1 MESRRQ
7 PSLIAKYKT
16 DARRPNYTAE
26 LSVQAMNEQ
35 TQSPENSF
43 AFQAIGI
50 EKYYEEVGNRI
61 DVLKGVD
68 LHLPQGEMIAIVGA
82 SGTGKTT
89 LLHILGTL
97 DRPTAGKLLYDNVEI
112 LQKSDI
118 ELSAY
123 RNKKVGF
130 VFQFHH
136 LLPEFTAL
144 ENVMM
149 PGLIA
154 GDDKKQVAEEAAEIL
169 GKVRLSDRM
178 QHKVGEISGGE
189 QQRVALARAIIMKPL
204 LLLADE
210 PTGNLDTKTGY
221 KVFQLLQAMSAEYSL
236 SAVMA
241 THNLELAGQMNRC
254 FTLAEGKLYE

>member
-1 MESRRQ
+1 MQEKIKQ
-7 PSLIAKYKT
+7 P
-16 DARRPNYTAE
+16 
-26 LSVQAMNEQ
+26 Q
-35 TQSPENSF
+35 TSAGSA

-50 EKYYEEVGNRI
+50 EKYYEEVGHRI
-61 DVLKGVD
+61 DVLQGVD
-68 LHLPQGEMIAIVGA
+68 LQLFQGEMIAIVGA

-97 DRPTAGKLLYDNVEI
+97 DRPTTGRLLYDGVEV
-112 LQKSDI
+112 LKKNDI

-123 RNKKVGF
+123 RNRAIGF

-154 GDDKKQVAEEAAEIL
+154 GHDKAQMADEAAEIL
-169 GKVRLSDRM
+169 GKVKLSERI
-178 QHKVGEISGGE
+178 QHKVGQLSGGE

-221 KVFQLLQAMSAEYSL
+221 KVFNLLQEMSEEYSL

-241 THNLELAGQMNRC
+241 THNLELAGQMTRC
-254 FTLAEGKLYE
+254 LTLTEGKLHE

>member
-1 MESRRQ
+1 MQEKNKQ
-7 PSLIAKYKT
+7 Q
-16 DARRPNYTAE
+16 TAG
-26 LSVQAMNEQ
+26 SV
-35 TQSPENSF
+35 
-43 AFQAIGI
+43 AFQALGI
-50 EKYYEEVGNRI
+50 EKYYEEIGHRI
-61 DVLKGVD
+61 DVLNGLD
-68 LHLPQGEMIAIVGA
+68 LLLDRGEMIAVVGA

-97 DRPTAGKLLYDNVEI
+97 DRPTTGTLLYGGEEVLN
-112 LQKSDI
+112 KNDI

-123 RNKKVGF
+123 RNKTVGF

-149 PGLIA
+149 PGLI
-154 GDDKKQVAEEAAEIL
+154 GGQEKTKMAEEAAAIL
-169 GKVRLSDRM
+169 EKVKLSDRI
-178 QHKVGEISGGE
+178 QHKVGELSGGE

-221 KVFQLLQAMSAEYSL
+221 KVFQLLQEMSAEYSL
-236 SAVMA
+236 SAVMV
-241 THNLELAGQMNRC
+241 THNLELANEMNRC
-254 FTLAEGKLYE
+254 LTLADGKLHE

>member
-1 MESRRQ
+1 MQETDKQ
-7 PSLIAKYKT
+7 P
-16 DARRPNYTAE
+16 
-26 LSVQAMNEQ
+26 Q
-35 TQSPENSF
+35 TSTGSA

-50 EKYYEEVGNRI
+50 EKYYVEVGNRI

-68 LHLPQGEMIAIVGA
+68 LLLPQGEMVAIVGA

-97 DRPTAGKLLYDNVEI
+97 DRPTAGTLLYDGVEV
-112 LQKSDI
+112 LNKNDI

-123 RNKKVGF
+123 RNRAVGL

-154 GDDKKQVAEEAAEIL
+154 GLDKKQMAEEAGEIL
-169 GKVRLSDRM
+169 GKVRLSERI
-178 QHKVGEISGGE
+178 QHKVGQLSGGE

-221 KVFQLLQAMSAEYSL
+221 KVFQLLQEMSAEYSL

-241 THNLELAGQMNRC
+241 THNLELAGEMNRC
-254 FTLAEGKLYE
+254 LTLAEGRLQE

>member
-1 MESRRQ
+1 MS
-7 PSLIAKYKT
+7 AAY
-16 DARRPNYTAE
+16 
-26 LSVQAMNEQ
+26 
-35 TQSPENSF
+35 
-43 AFQAIGI
+43 QAIGI
-50 EKYYEEVGNRI
+50 EKYYEEVGIRI

-97 DRPTAGKLLYDNVEI
+97 DRPTAGKLLYDDVEV
-112 LQKSDI
+112 LKKNDV

-123 RNKKVGF
+123 RNKTVGF

-136 LLPEFTAL
+136 LLPEFSAL

-154 GDDKKQVAEEAAEIL
+154 GHDKKMVAEEAAEIL
-169 GKVRLSDRM
+169 SKVKLSDRI
-178 QHKVGEISGGE
+178 QHKVGELSGGE
-189 QQRVALARAIIMKPL
+189 QQRVALARAIIMKPM

-210 PTGNLDTKTGY
+210 PTGNLDTKTGF
-221 KVFQLLQAMSAEYSL
+221 KVFQLLQEMSAEYSL
-236 SAVMA
+236 SAVMV
-241 THNLELAGQMNRC
+241 THNLELAGEMNRC
-254 FTLAEGKLYE
+254 MTLAEGKLHE

>member
-1 MESRRQ
+1 MS
-7 PSLIAKYKT
+7 AT
-16 DARRPNYTAE
+16 
-26 LSVQAMNEQ
+26 
-35 TQSPENSF
+35 
-43 AFQAIGI
+43 FQAIGI

-61 DVLKGVD
+61 EVLKGVD
-68 LHLPQGEMIAIVGA
+68 LFLPQGEMIAIVGA

-97 DRPTAGKLLYDNVEI
+97 DRPTAGKLLYDGVEV
-112 LQKSDI
+112 LKKND
-118 ELSAY
+118 EKLSAY
-123 RNKKVGF
+123 RNRTVGF

-154 GDDKKQVAEEAAEIL
+154 GHDKIEMAEKAAGIL
-169 GKVRLSDRM
+169 EKVRLSDRI
-178 QHKVGEISGGE
+178 QHKVGELSGGE

-221 KVFQLLQAMSAEYSL
+221 KVFQLLQEMSQEYSL
-236 SAVMA
+236 SAVMV
-241 THNLELAGQMNRC
+241 THNLELAGEMNRC
-254 FTLAEGKLYE
+254 LTLAEGSLHE

>member
-1 MESRRQ
+1 MQ
-7 PSLIAKYKT
+7 GTDKQNIAAGSAT
-16 DARRPNYTAE
+16 
-26 LSVQAMNEQ
+26 
-35 TQSPENSF
+35 
-43 AFQAIGI
+43 FQATGI
-50 EKYYEEVGNRI
+50 EKYYEEVGHRI

-68 LHLPQGEMIAIVGA
+68 LELARGEMVAIVGA

-97 DRPTAGKLLYDNVEI
+97 DRPTAGTLVYGGEEVLNKNDV
-112 LQKSDI
+112 

-123 RNKKVGF
+123 RNKTVGF

-149 PGLIA
+149 PGLI
-154 GDDKKQVAEEAAEIL
+154 GGRDKSEISEEAAEIL
-169 GKVRLSDRM
+169 GKVKLSDRI
-178 QHKVGEISGGE
+178 QHKVGELSGGE

-210 PTGNLDTKTGY
+210 PTGNLDSRTGF
-221 KVFQLLQAMSAEYSL
+221 KVFQLLQEMSSEYSL
-236 SAVMA
+236 SAVMV
-241 THNLELAGQMNRC
+241 THNLELAGEMNRC
-254 FTLAEGKLYE
+254 LTLADGKLHE